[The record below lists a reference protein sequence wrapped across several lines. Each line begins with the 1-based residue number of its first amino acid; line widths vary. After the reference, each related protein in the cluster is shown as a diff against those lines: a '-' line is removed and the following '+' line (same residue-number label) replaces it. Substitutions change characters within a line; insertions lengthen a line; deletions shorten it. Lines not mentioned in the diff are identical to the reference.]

1 MATLATSFDRDFLQ
15 GLAMNLGGAPYPI
28 PTTAPT
34 ATRDTLQ
41 GIALKAGGLPIP
53 VPGIDTPPS
62 NRMVTQPS
70 TKQYASALRTP
81 NPQPSAPSSVSTPAV
96 PSTPTINTPKMDFSQ
111 DAMTPQANVSG
122 VTPQQMSQQA
132 EAQALRARTQAQDV
146 ASMNNIS
153 VDDAYARIARAQ
165 ASQAGQ
171 MQGPEGTYYD
181 PATGQYR
188 TDIAGGG
195 TQWWK
200 ENIPQMPTNQ
210 QLLSQFTPGFAN
222 IPGEGIAFAEAGL
235 VAPRREDYSTMEDFN
250 QANLDYN
257 MMKLQEA
264 QMIAN
269 SPQVLEGR
277 QRQAQFEAM
286 QEIKAREAQA
296 GYDRAQKKAENAL
309 ARDQLL
315 QSLALRGLTPETSE
329 FARAKLQEF
338 NTLAEQAENA
348 AAAQANVAMSVAL
361 GKASSSALDKQRAQ
375 AEAISKQIQDAL
387 AAFTSQKK
395 TEVSVGRLELDKEKA
410 KVDQAY
416 KEGRISLAERDLMRK
431 ALETEATVGLKE
443 AQTEKL
449 DTMTPIE
456 AEQKKAQTE
465 KTKAETT
472 RIQTLTPLEAQK
484 IKAAINKSTQT
495 KSVAGGSVGDSD
507 VAAAFDFYKASGGT
521 GIPSSKQLSVAVNY
535 LRVTGQLE
543 KPVEAGKKS
552 ATLQGEGKAIITPP
566 KATTGDAALDA
577 WLSGGK

>member
-1 MATLATSFDRDFLQ
+1 MATLASSFDPNVLRNM
-15 GLAMNLGGAPYPI
+15 AYS
-28 PTTAPT
+28 
-34 ATRDTLQ
+34 ATL
-41 GIALKAGGLPIP
+41 P
-53 VPGIDTPPS
+53 VPGSFPMVPGVGTPGVVKPT
-62 NRMVTQPS
+62 TQQVS
-70 TKQYASALRTP
+70 SALRAP
-81 NPQPSAPSSVSTPAV
+81 KPQPSVPSPVSTPAV

-153 VDDAYARIARAQ
+153 MDDAYARIARAQ

-171 MQGPEGTYYD
+171 MQGPEGSFYD

-200 ENIPQMPTNQ
+200 ENLAKTPTNQ
-210 QLLSQFTPGFAN
+210 QLLERFTPGFAN
-222 IPGEGIAFAEAGL
+222 IPGEGVGFAEAGL
-235 VAPRREDYSTMEDFN
+235 TAPRREDYRTMEEFN

-286 QEIKAREAQA
+286 QEIRAREAQA
-296 GYDRAQKKAENAL
+296 GYDRAQKKAENAM

-484 IKAAINKSTQT
+484 MKKAINKSTT
-495 KSVAGGSVGDSD
+495 LKGGAGGTVGDND
-507 VAAAFDFYKASGGT
+507 IVAAVDFFYNAEGKMPT
-521 GIPSSKQLSVAVNY
+521 DKQIAVTVKY
-535 LRVTGQLE
+535 LRESGKLAS
-543 KPVEAGKKS
+543 PVEAGKAAAKTQAERK
-552 ATLQGEGKAIITPP
+552 ATITPP
-566 KATTGDAALDA
+566 KA
-577 WLSGGK
+577 GGGQDFAKLLINLPPAK